1 MNDMNAAESSIIE
14 AGAERPLLFRPPG
27 GYYNDMVIQAAKQKG
42 IPLSFGHGIRIHA
55 TGLLQVYRLS
65 LTKC

>member
-1 MNDMNAAESSIIE
+1 MKDMNEAESSIIK

-42 IPLSFGHGIRIHA
+42 IPLYSGLGIRIHG